1 MRAGQ
6 LLVATALVLG
16 LAGGEGHA
24 AARQPQGRRAPAK
37 KVAAKKKATTPAR
50 TGKGKASGTLG
61 TSRTVARRPVAPAK
75 KPAGK
80 QATGKKTTGKPPT
93 VERRLTRDERFAAAV
108 AGAHKNAATFARG
121 GLEIEAVLAREQIQ
135 LTPGASNFLG
145 RGPVRVIVRP
155 KVTGK
160 TSRWERWT
168 KAFRSDHNRRVLMSV
183 SETGIASVME
193 DEPDAIQH
201 RIWRRLN
208 AIVPFAEITHDVVNS
223 DKAKAGLVGGIGGLF
238 TATINPAV
246 AVGLGMVALRFV
258 SKGVQERRVAR
269 KTALDRTA
277 EFIREKEAVGETPAV
292 SVAYRFYEGE
302 IEEAGSRPISKDAFI
317 EQMSYRLGKP
327 VRVTSTVATAAP
339 TPVATAPSAAA
350 ASGAD

>member
-1 MRAGQ
+1 MRGGH
-6 LLVATALVLG
+6 LLLATALLVG
-16 LAGGEGHA
+16 LAAGPAEIQA
-24 AARQPQGRRAPAK
+24 AGTHQRTRPAK
-37 KVAAKKKATTPAR
+37 RTGSAKKKAPAPKR
-50 TGKGKASGTLG
+50 SKSTSAGSLGRSRKADTRKAAAAPS
-61 TSRTVARRPVAPAK
+61 VAP
-75 KPAGK
+75 
-80 QATGKKTTGKPPT
+80 QPT
-93 VERRLTRDERFAAAV
+93 QERRLTRDQRFKSAI
-108 AGAHKNAATFARG
+108 AGAKKAMKPFAGG
-121 GLEIEAVLAREQIQ
+121 GLEVEAVLAREQIQ
-135 LTPGASNFLG
+135 LTPGGSNFLG

-155 KVTGK
+155 KVSSK

-168 KAFRSDHNRRVLMSV
+168 KAFRPNHNRRVLMSV

-201 RIWRRLN
+201 RIWRRVN
-208 AIVPFAEITHDVVNS
+208 GIIPFAEITRDIVSS

-269 KTALDRTA
+269 KTALDQTA
-277 EFIREKEAVGETPAV
+277 EFIRQKEAAGETPAV

-302 IEEAGSRPISKDAFI
+302 MDEAGSRPISKEAFI

-327 VRVTSTVATAAP
+327 TRAGGTVATTAPPP
-339 TPVATAPSAAA
+339 TPVTP
-350 ASGAD
+350 